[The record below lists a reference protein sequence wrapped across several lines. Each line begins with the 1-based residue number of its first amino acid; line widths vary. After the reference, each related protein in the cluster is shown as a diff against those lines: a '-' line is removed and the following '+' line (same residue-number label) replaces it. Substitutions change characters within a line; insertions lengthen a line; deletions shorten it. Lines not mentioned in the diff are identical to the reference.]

1 MSVRVDAMN
10 FAQVLLWLH
19 DSAFASAV
27 RESDIL
33 FPSIE
38 CVHVLA
44 ITLVVGSI
52 AIVDLRLVGLASTGR
67 SVAAVTGDVLPLT
80 WTAFGVAVLS
90 GAALF
95 TSHAVGYAANFEF
108 RMKMLLLVVAGIN
121 MLTFH
126 GIVRRDRPLWLD
138 AHATPW
144 PGRVAGL
151 ISLLLWIGIV
161 AFGRW
166 IGFENVR

>member
-1 MSVRVDAMN
+1 MS
-10 FAQVLLWLH
+10 FAQFLVWLH
-19 DSAFASAV
+19 DSAFASAM
-27 RESDIL
+27 RDSDFL

-52 AIVDLRLVGLASTGR
+52 AIVDLRLVGLASIER
-67 SVAAVTGDVLPLT
+67 SVAAVSADVLPFT
-80 WTAFGVAVLS
+80 WTAFGFAVLT

-108 RMKMLLLVVAGIN
+108 RMKLLLLLFAGIN

-126 GIVRRDRPLWLD
+126 GVVRRDRPRWLE
-138 AHATPW
+138 AHVTPW
-144 PGRVAGL
+144 PGRVAGWM
-151 ISLLLWIGIV
+151 SLLLWIGIV

-166 IGFENVR
+166 IGFEHVR